1 MADAG
6 DPYADGRLVD
16 LVAERDDLDGLLPS
30 RPGRGV
36 RADWLAY
43 LLTMEGRDEE
53 AERLRR
59 FGLNL
64 DRSIRCA

>member
-1 MADAG
+1 MLMDAWSTWWLSAMILTGCCPAD
-6 DPYADGRLVD
+6 
-16 LVAERDDLDGLLPS
+16 
-30 RPGRGV
+30 PGEESA
-36 RADWLAY
+36 ADWLAY

-53 AERLRR
+53 AGRLRR